1 MPSTPRRSSV
11 GTSKRDKPHVP
22 YRGDNPDVGKKT
34 GVTVKR
40 VIARGDGFEPF
51 EQLLQ
56 QADQRTPPAKKRKR
70 RGDSESEDDIVD
82 EDGEQDME
90 LDDSPIHYIANT
102 RKPATPSSSRRIGSS
117 SRPVARVSDVDFDR
131 VPSPRL
137 QSSRSNGRGRSRLSE
152 TVTAQDI
159 ADEQLEHSEDQDG
172 DAMNNGDYDNFG
184 QDDVPS
190 PQQTSFMEMD
200 RDDDD
205 EQQGDADETLPTVT
219 SAKKSKKGKQRV
231 TLEELDD
238 DVEAGIAHE
247 LEQLDREPLSDE
259 DEETSQKK
267 VRVEKAK
274 AKKKAVSTSSRRLKE
289 NRSMSPEGVRR
300 SKRLPCKPLQWWRL
314 EKRVYGRITEGR
326 ILVPEVKEIRRLAPE
341 PVEPLGS
348 KKRKRSTRSKSKAPA
363 EYPDPNPEKGWDDET
378 NTHCEVL
385 GYPDGQ
391 PRMRRIACTA
401 RMVNVQQAAN
411 SNWFFEK
418 IFGDGNFMAAG
429 QMLIPPRSRK
439 QSKRSKDNTYIF
451 YIMEGAIN
459 LRIHE
464 TSMILCAGAMF
475 MVPRGNAYFIENIAE
490 RDAKLFFS
498 QARED
503 TSSEALRPVS
513 AGGRSSSAGARAEG
527 APNVENPAPKRA
539 ASSKI

>member
-11 GTSKRDKPHVP
+11 GTSRRDKPHVP
-22 YRGDNPDVGKKT
+22 YRGDNPEVGKKT

-40 VIARGDGFEPF
+40 VTTRGDGFEPF

-56 QADQRTPPAKKRKR
+56 QADQRTPPAKRSKR
-70 RGDSESEDDIVD
+70 RRDSEPEEDIVD

-102 RKPATPSSSRRIGSS
+102 RKPATPSSSKRIGSS
-117 SRPVARVSDVDFDR
+117 SRPVARVSDVDFDE
-131 VPSPRL
+131 VPSPRP

-152 TVTAQDI
+152 TVTARDL
-159 ADEQLEHSEDQDG
+159 ADEEPEQYEHQD
-172 DAMNNGDYDNFG
+172 DSAMNYDNFG
-184 QDDVPS
+184 QDEAPS
-190 PQQTSFMEMD
+190 PRQTSFMEMD

-205 EQQGDADETLPTVT
+205 EQQGDADDVPPVVT

-231 TLEELDD
+231 TLEEPEE
-238 DVEAGIAHE
+238 DVEAGIAQE

-259 DEETSQKK
+259 DEEPSQKK
-267 VRVEKAK
+267 LRAEKAK
-274 AKKKAVSTSSRRLKE
+274 AKKKALSTSSHRLKE
-289 NRSMSPEGVRR
+289 NRSISPEGLRR
-300 SKRLPCKPLQWWRL
+300 SQRRPCKPLQWWRL
-314 EKRVYGRITEGR
+314 EKRVYGRVTEGR
-326 ILVPEVKEIRRLAPE
+326 ILVPEVREIRRLAPE
-341 PVEPLGS
+341 PIEPLGS
-348 KKRKRSTRSKSKAPA
+348 KKRKRSTRSQSKVPA

-391 PRMRRIACTA
+391 PRLRRIACTA

-503 TSSEALRPVS
+503 TLSEGPRPVS
-513 AGGRSSSAGARAEG
+513 AGGRSSSAGARTG
-527 APNVENPAPKRA
+527 GTPNVENPAPKRA
-539 ASSKI
+539 VSSRI

>member
-11 GTSKRDKPHVP
+11 GTSRRDKPHVP

-40 VIARGDGFEPF
+40 VTARGDGFEPF

-56 QADQRTPPAKKRKR
+56 QADQRTPPAKRSKR
-70 RGDSESEDDIVD
+70 RRDSEPEEDIVD

-90 LDDSPIHYIANT
+90 LDDSPIHYIANS

-117 SRPVARVSDVDFDR
+117 SRPVARVSDVDFDE
-131 VPSPRL
+131 VPSPRP

-152 TVTAQDI
+152 TVTARDLE
-159 ADEQLEHSEDQDG
+159 DEEPEQYEDQDG
-172 DAMNNGDYDNFG
+172 GAMNNGDYDDLDK
-184 QDDVPS
+184 DDMPS

-205 EQQGDADETLPTVT
+205 EQQGDADDVPPVVT
-219 SAKKSKKGKQRV
+219 SPNKSKKGKQRV
-231 TLEELDD
+231 TLEEPEE

-247 LEQLDREPLSDE
+247 LEQLDREVLSDD
-259 DEETSQKK
+259 DEEPSQKK

-274 AKKKAVSTSSRRLKE
+274 AKKALSTSSRRLKE
-289 NRSMSPEGVRR
+289 NRSITPEGVRR
-300 SKRLPCKPLQWWRL
+300 SQRRPCKPLQWWRL
-314 EKRVYGRITEGR
+314 EKRVYGRVTEGR

-341 PVEPLGS
+341 PVEPLGA

-363 EYPDPNPEKGWDDET
+363 EYADPNPEKGWDDET

-401 RMVNVQQAAN
+401 RMVHVQQAAN

-418 IFGDGNFMAAG
+418 IFVA
-429 QMLIPPRSRK
+429 K

-451 YIMEGAIN
+451 YIIEGAIN

-503 TSSEALRPVS
+503 TSSELSRPVS
-513 AGGRSSSAGARAEG
+513 AGGRSSSAGARAGEP
-527 APNVENPAPKRA
+527 PNVENPVPKRA

>member
-11 GTSKRDKPHVP
+11 GTSRRDKPHVP

-34 GVTVKR
+34 GVMVKR
-40 VIARGDGFEPF
+40 VNTRGDGFEPF

-56 QADQRTPPAKKRKR
+56 QADQRTPPAKKSKR
-70 RGDSESEDDIVD
+70 RGDSEPEEDIVD

-117 SRPVARVSDVDFDR
+117 SRPVSRVSDVDFDR

-152 TVTAQDI
+152 TVTAHDLE
-159 ADEQLEHSEDQDG
+159 DEELEQSEHQDG
-172 DAMNNGDYDNFG
+172 DAMDNGDYDDFG
-184 QDDVPS
+184 QDDEAS

-200 RDDDD
+200 LTADDV
-205 EQQGDADETLPTVT
+205 LPTVT

-231 TLEELDD
+231 TVEEPDED
-238 DVEAGIAHE
+238 IEAGIAHE
-247 LEQLDREPLSDE
+247 LEQLDREPPSDE
-259 DEETSQKK
+259 DEEPYQKK

-274 AKKKAVSTSSRRLKE
+274 KKAISTSSRRLKE
-289 NRSMSPEGVRR
+289 NRSVSPEGVRR
-300 SKRLPCKPLQWWRL
+300 SKRMPCKPLQWWRL

-341 PVEPLGS
+341 PVEPLGA

-391 PRMRRIACTA
+391 PRMRRIACTS

-464 TSMILCAGAMF
+464 TSMILCSGAMF

-503 TSSEALRPVS
+503 TSSEAPRPVS
-513 AGGRSSSAGARAEG
+513 AGGRSSSAGARPEG
-527 APNVENPAPKRA
+527 ATNVENLAPKRA

>member
-11 GTSKRDKPHVP
+11 GTSRRDKPHVP
-22 YRGDNPDVGKKT
+22 YRGDNPEVGKKT

-40 VIARGDGFEPF
+40 VTTRGDGFEPF

-56 QADQRTPPAKKRKR
+56 QADQRTPPAKKRGKKR
-70 RGDSESEDDIVD
+70 RDSELEEDIVD
-82 EDGEQDME
+82 EDGEQDMD
-90 LDDSPIHYIANT
+90 LDDSPIHYISNS

-117 SRPVARVSDVDFDR
+117 SRPVVRVSDVDFDE
-131 VPSPRL
+131 VPSPRN

-152 TVTAQDI
+152 TVTAHDLM
-159 ADEQLEHSEDQDG
+159 DEEPEHQNSG
-172 DAMNNGDYDNFG
+172 TVSNGDYDNFS
-184 QDDVPS
+184 QDDALS
-190 PQQTSFMEMD
+190 PRQTSFMEMD
-200 RDDDD
+200 RDDGD
-205 EQQGDADETLPTVT
+205 EQQGDDLPVLT
-219 SAKKSKKGKQRV
+219 SAKKPKKGKQRV
-231 TLEELDD
+231 TLEEPEE

-247 LEQLDREPLSDE
+247 LERLDREPQSDNDE
-259 DEETSQKK
+259 DNEPSQEQ

-274 AKKKAVSTSSRRLKE
+274 TKKKALSTSSRRLKE
-289 NRSMSPEGVRR
+289 NRSVSPEGVRR
-300 SKRLPCKPLQWWRL
+300 SQRRPCKPLQWWRL

-326 ILVPEVKEIRRLAPE
+326 ILVPEVREIRRLAPE
-341 PVEPLGS
+341 PIEPLGS
-348 KKRKRSTRSKSKAPA
+348 KKRKRSTRSKSKAPV

-385 GYPDGQ
+385 TYPDGQ
-391 PRMRRIACTA
+391 PRLRRIACTA
-401 RMVNVQQAAN
+401 RMVNVQQAGN

-439 QSKRSKDNTYIF
+439 DSKRSKDNTYIF
-451 YIMEGAIN
+451 YVMEGAIN
-459 LRIHE
+459 LRINE
-464 TSMILCAGAMF
+464 TSMILCTGAMF
-475 MVPRGNAYFIENIAE
+475 MVPRGNTYFIENISE

-503 TSSEALRPVS
+503 TSFETPRIS
-513 AGGRSSSAGARAEG
+513 ASGRSSSAGARGGGTLSAE
-527 APNVENPAPKRA
+527 NSAPKRA

>member
-11 GTSKRDKPHVP
+11 GTSRRDKPHVP

-40 VIARGDGFEPF
+40 VTTRGDGFEPF

-56 QADQRTPPAKKRKR
+56 QADQRTPPAKTSKR
-70 RGDSESEDDIVD
+70 RGDSEPEEDIVD

-90 LDDSPIHYIANT
+90 LDDSPIHYIANYPKT
-102 RKPATPSSSRRIGSS
+102 SYTL
-117 SRPVARVSDVDFDR
+117 V
-131 VPSPRL
+131 L
-137 QSSRSNGRGRSRLSE
+137 QTRSNGRGRSRLSE
-152 TVTAQDI
+152 TITAHDL
-159 ADEQLEHSEDQDG
+159 ADEELPQSEYQDG
-172 DAMNNGDYDNFG
+172 DGMNNGDYDDFDQG
-184 QDDVPS
+184 DVPS

-205 EQQGDADETLPTVT
+205 EHHGDTDDVLPTVT

-231 TLEELDD
+231 TVEDPDE
-238 DVEAGIAHE
+238 DVEAGIAHQ

-259 DEETSQKK
+259 DEEPSQKK

-274 AKKKAVSTSSRRLKE
+274 AKKEGLNILSG
-289 NRSMSPEGVRR
+289 MSPEGVRR
-300 SKRLPCKPLQWWRL
+300 SKRMPCKPLQWWRL

-326 ILVPEVKEIRRLAPE
+326 ILVPEVKEIRRRERDQPE
-341 PVEPLGS
+341 ARVKHLRSIPILTQ
-348 KKRKRSTRSKSKAPA
+348 RKAGT
-363 EYPDPNPEKGWDDET
+363 DET

-451 YIMEGAIN
+451 FIVEGAIN

-464 TSMILCAGAMF
+464 TSMILCSGAMF

-503 TSSEALRPVS
+503 TSSEGPRPIS